1 MFALGISRYN
11 AEGYY
16 DPTAY
21 EGIRRADADAG
32 KLKIVYPTGYMELN
46 LEGFFPCPLDKARK
60 VFSLIYRYSPE
71 PDKDRLLVFLRRQE
85 KRYFAQMQ
93 EYANEAAAYPAN
105 SDKWREYTAKFKE
118 AMRFRQRAAK
128 NIELFIAGRDG
139 K

>member
-1 MFALGISRYN
+1 MGISKYN

-21 EGIRRADADAG
+21 EGIRRAEVDTG

-60 VFSLIYRYSPE
+60 VFSLVYRYSPE
-71 PDKDRLLVFLRRQE
+71 PDKDRLLAFLRRLE

-93 EYANEAAAYPAN
+93 EYASEAATYPAK

-118 AMRFRQRAAK
+118 AMRLRQRVAK
-128 NIELFIAGRDG
+128 NIELFIQGGTANEN
-139 K
+139 

>member
-1 MFALGISRYN
+1 MGISKYN

-21 EGIRRADADAG
+21 EGIRRADVDAG
-32 KLKIVYPTGYMELN
+32 KLKIIYPSGYMELN

-71 PDKDRLLVFLRRQE
+71 PDKDRLLTFLHRLE

-93 EYANEAAAYPAN
+93 QYANEAAAYSAN

-118 AMRFRQRAAK
+118 AMRLRQRAAK

>member
-1 MFALGISRYN
+1 MGISKYN

-21 EGIRRADADAG
+21 EGIRRAEADTG

-60 VFSLIYRYSPE
+60 VFSLIHRHSPE
-71 PDKDRLLVFLRRQE
+71 PDKDSLLAFLRRLE
-85 KRYFAQMQ
+85 KRYLAQMQ
-93 EYANEAAAYPAN
+93 EYANKAAAYPEN

-118 AMRFRQRAAK
+118 AMRLRQRAAK
-128 NIELFIAGRDG
+128 NRELFIAGRDG

>member
-1 MFALGISRYN
+1 VIALGISKYN

-21 EGIRRADADAG
+21 EGIRRAEADAG
-32 KLKIVYPTGYMELN
+32 KLKIVYPAGYMELN
-46 LEGFFPCPLDKARK
+46 LEGFFPCHLDKARK

-71 PDKDRLLVFLRRQE
+71 PDKDRLLAFLRRLE

-93 EYANEAAAYPAN
+93 EYANEAADYPAN
-105 SDKWREYTAKFKE
+105 SDKWREYTVKFKE
-118 AMRFRQRAAK
+118 AMRLRQRTAK

>member
-1 MFALGISRYN
+1 MGISKYN

-21 EGIRRADADAG
+21 EGIRQADANAR
-32 KLKIVYPTGYMELN
+32 KLKINYPTGYMELN
-46 LEGFFPCPLDKARK
+46 LDCFFPCPLDKARK
-60 VFSLIYRYSPE
+60 VFALIHRYSLE
-71 PDKDRLLVFLRRQE
+71 ADKDRLLAFLHGLE
-85 KRYFAQMQ
+85 HRYFTQMQ

-105 SDKWREYTAKFKE
+105 SDKWREYTVKFKE
-118 AMRFRQRAAK
+118 AMRLRQRTAK

>member
-1 MFALGISRYN
+1 MAINKYN

-21 EGIRRADADAG
+21 EGIRRAEADAG
-32 KLKIVYPTGYMELN
+32 KLKIVYLTGYMELN
-46 LEGFFPCPLDKARK
+46 LEGFFPCSLDKARK

-71 PDKDRLLVFLRRQE
+71 PDKDRLLAFLCRLE

-93 EYANEAAAYPAN
+93 EYANEAATYPAN
-105 SDKWREYTAKFKE
+105 SDKWREYTVKFKE
-118 AMRFRQRAAK
+118 AMRLRQRTAK